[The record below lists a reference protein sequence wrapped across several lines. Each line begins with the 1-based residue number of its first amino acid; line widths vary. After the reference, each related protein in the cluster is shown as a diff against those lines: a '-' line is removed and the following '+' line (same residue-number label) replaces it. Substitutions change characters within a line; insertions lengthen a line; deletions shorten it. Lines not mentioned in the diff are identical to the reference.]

1 MAPFPAS
8 TPFPVDADQASFARR
23 IREVGWA
30 PCTVNQLLAFA
41 EPQLAEVLT
50 RVKSQTP
57 VALRKAKAAA
67 VNAWFQ
73 AQGLPEGHIEP
84 DDFAKHASADRWIT
98 GIGLHDSDDDYFG
111 IVQLGAVDLRSDGSF
126 VMTVVYWDG
135 LVERFDSRTRGPVL
149 ERLLLDAHPLALQSY
164 AVQPN
169 GRLIVGGFQ
178 REAIRIDARTLDG
191 AERLPVLVS
200 QALCPHGEVDADPD
214 DAIIRSHILE
224 VAPFGTLVE
233 DCCGNT
239 SVLPPEAGAPNFWMT
254 REGFARQRGEHEP
267 WHFVTGRDHL
277 TVHRL
282 SDRRRVAWVW
292 VMRGTV
298 AQFVLVDRGT
308 LLTRSSGGVLQWW
321 TLPDVSAEASESFC
335 LQAVRVLQVRASQ
348 LEFLLRED
356 GVGPF
361 LLVRTTTGQLKLM
374 DASSGAVIGE
384 LENIP
389 PIERVVRTSA
399 RAVVLWFHG
408 GDIGGLSL
416 DPFQLRWRRT
426 DQMAESQAI
435 AVLPDGRLVRAAFGI
450 VVEDPATGQVLESY
464 GAPDLEEV
472 EDKEPADV
480 AGVAPPS
487 TDRPPANVTPE
498 ELLGDPP
505 GDPADDDRLAEST
518 GRSLEESSGWGGTL
532 YVLVRRP
539 WSPLSRDDVLC
550 IARWL
555 RVKHDVLIDRIGR
568 SLRPTADGEEY
579 EWFLRVAEVDGV
591 PISVPGPAVAELK
604 ARYVEST
611 TPAAPGTTSPN
622 DPQEQID
629 DCRRV
634 LLMVAELHRLG
645 YQQLRIVPFLYH
657 LGTWRCGLT
666 FRQNIKANHGA
677 LSIESGW
684 HLMPQY
690 SSASKRKVFGW
701 EDVLEATP
709 SRLAELFLA
718 RFPEVSRRGYG
729 PDDEYVRW
737 FINMLRETEPDC
749 LPIAYQDF
757 CSMPP
762 SGLGTVGLR
771 SLELTAAPLPPW
783 AAAEPV

>member
-8 TPFPVDADQASFARR
+8 TPFPVDADQASFVRR

-41 EPQLAEVLT
+41 EPQLAEALT

-57 VALRKAKAAA
+57 AALRKAKAAA

-73 AQGLPEGHIEP
+73 AQGLPEGHVEP
-84 DDFAKHASADRWIT
+84 DEFAKHASADRWIT

-126 VMTVVYWDG
+126 VMTVVHWDG

-149 ERLLLDAHPLALQSY
+149 ERLLLDAHPLELQSY

-178 REAIRIDARTLDG
+178 REAIRIDARTLGG

-200 QALCPHGEVDADPD
+200 EAWCEHGEADADLE
-214 DAIIRSHILE
+214 DAIIRSDILE
-224 VAPFGTLVE
+224 TAPFGTLVE

-239 SVLPPEAGAPNFWMT
+239 SVLSPEAEAPTFRTT
-254 REGFARQRGEHEP
+254 REEFAWQRGEHEP
-267 WHFVTGRDHL
+267 WHFLTDRDRL
-277 TVHRL
+277 KVHRL
-282 SDRRRVAWVW
+282 SDRRLVAWLW

-321 TLPDVSAEASESFC
+321 TLPDASAEEPESFY
-335 LQAVRVLQVRASQ
+335 LDAARVLQVRASQ
-348 LEFLLRED
+348 LELLLLAD

-384 LENIP
+384 LDNIP

-399 RAVVLWFHG
+399 RAVVLWFQG

-426 DQMAESQAI
+426 DQMAESQAF

-450 VVEDPATGQVLESY
+450 VVEDPATGLVLESY

-472 EDKEPADV
+472 EDEETAGV

-487 TDRPPANVTPE
+487 TDRPPANVAPE
-498 ELLGDPP
+498 ELVGDPP
-505 GDPADDDRLAEST
+505 GDPADDAKLAEST
-518 GRSLEESSGWGGTL
+518 GRSLEESFGWGGTL

-555 RVKHDVLIDRIGR
+555 RAEHDVLIDRIGR
-568 SLRPTADGEEY
+568 SLRPSADGEEY

-591 PISVPGPAVAELK
+591 PVSVPGPALAEPK
-604 ARYVEST
+604 ARYVESP
-611 TPAAPGTTSPN
+611 TPAAPDTTSP
-622 DPQEQID
+622 DGPQERID
-629 DCRRV
+629 DGRRV

-645 YQQLRIVPFLYH
+645 YQQLRIVPFVYH

-666 FRQNIKANHGA
+666 FRQNITPDHGA
-677 LSIESGW
+677 LSIEWDSYV
-684 HLMPQY
+684 MPQY
-690 SSASKRKVFGW
+690 SSASKREVFGW
-701 EDVLEATP
+701 EDAREATP
-709 SRLAELFLA
+709 SQLAELFLA
-718 RFPEVSRRGYG
+718 RFPEVSRHGYG

-749 LPIAYQDF
+749 LPIASSEF
-757 CSMPP
+757 CAMPP
-762 SGLGTVGLR
+762 SGLGTVGMR
-771 SLELTAAPLPPW
+771 SLELTGAPLPP
-783 AAAEPV
+783 